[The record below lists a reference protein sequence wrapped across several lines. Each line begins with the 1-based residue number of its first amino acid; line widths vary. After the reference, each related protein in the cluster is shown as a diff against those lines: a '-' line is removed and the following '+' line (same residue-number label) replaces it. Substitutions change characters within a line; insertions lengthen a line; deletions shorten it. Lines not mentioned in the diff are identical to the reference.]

1 MKYEIIPIQLQEGGK
16 IPVYANYND
25 AGADV
30 FAAEDLI
37 LRPMEKLVVP
47 LNFSVAL
54 PDHLEMQVR
63 PRSGLSLKTTLAIPN
78 SPGTVDAGYRDPVGV
93 IVENTYNIAQLPY
106 ALLYDEELRTKVQKE
121 GKILKPDEAKAIFST
136 YSGSSL
142 ETPETLA
149 LFPFLV
155 LDASTGQNA
164 LSQAQA
170 FSESVKVSAVICTKM
185 DGTAKGGSLIALAR
199 QLKLPVAYIGLG
211 EKPEDLRPFDP
222 EAYLSSITREL
233 DDAG

>member
-30 FAAEDLI
+30 FAAEDLV
-37 LRPMEKLVVP
+37 LRPMDKLVVP

-63 PRSGLSLKTTLAIPN
+63 PRSGLSLKTSLAIPN

-121 GKILKPDEAKAIFST
+121 GKILKPDQAKGIFST
-136 YSGSSL
+136 YSSSDL

-155 LDASTGQNA
+155 LDAKGNPWGTLYLEKGMKIAQVVFLEVVHAKFEEVPDVRAFGEDRGGGYGSTG
-164 LSQAQA
+164 
-170 FSESVKVSAVICTKM
+170 
-185 DGTAKGGSLIALAR
+185 
-199 QLKLPVAYIGLG
+199 LK
-211 EKPEDLRPFDP
+211 
-222 EAYLSSITREL
+222 
-233 DDAG
+233 

>member
-155 LDASTGQNA
+155 LDAQGNPWGTLYLEKGMKIAQVVFLEVVHAKFEVVPDVRAFGEDRGGGYGSTG
-164 LSQAQA
+164 
-170 FSESVKVSAVICTKM
+170 
-185 DGTAKGGSLIALAR
+185 
-199 QLKLPVAYIGLG
+199 LK
-211 EKPEDLRPFDP
+211 
-222 EAYLSSITREL
+222 
-233 DDAG
+233 

>member
-30 FAAEDLI
+30 FAAEDLV

-121 GKILKPDEAKAIFST
+121 GQILKPDEAKAIFST

-155 LDASTGQNA
+155 LDAQGNPWGTLYLEKGMKIAQVVFLEVVHAKFEVVPDVRAFGEDRGGGYGSTG
-164 LSQAQA
+164 
-170 FSESVKVSAVICTKM
+170 
-185 DGTAKGGSLIALAR
+185 
-199 QLKLPVAYIGLG
+199 LK
-211 EKPEDLRPFDP
+211 
-222 EAYLSSITREL
+222 
-233 DDAG
+233 

>member
-30 FAAEDLI
+30 FAAEDLV

-155 LDASTGQNA
+155 LDAQGNPWGTLYLEKGMKIAQVVFLEVVHAKFEVVPDVRAFGEDRGGGYGSTG
-164 LSQAQA
+164 
-170 FSESVKVSAVICTKM
+170 
-185 DGTAKGGSLIALAR
+185 
-199 QLKLPVAYIGLG
+199 LK
-211 EKPEDLRPFDP
+211 
-222 EAYLSSITREL
+222 
-233 DDAG
+233 